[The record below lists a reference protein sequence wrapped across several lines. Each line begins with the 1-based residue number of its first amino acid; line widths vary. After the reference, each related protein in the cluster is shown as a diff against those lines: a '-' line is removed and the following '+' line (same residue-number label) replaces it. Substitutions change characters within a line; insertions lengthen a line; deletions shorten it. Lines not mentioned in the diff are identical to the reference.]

1 MGVEKKMDFH
11 RALGDAYYTACILQ
25 KIEDK
30 YIFPNSSLDVY
41 QNPKSKRE
49 EIHISYP
56 TYDKPARN
64 VHCAIILPSVR
75 SVGL

>member
-1 MGVEKKMDFH
+1 MDFH

-56 TYDKPARN
+56 N
-64 VHCAIILPSVR
+64 L
-75 SVGL
+75 